1 MTYRGYKMIG
11 QAKIVRANLLEKIS
25 DLPEAKLQ
33 EVLDFVD
40 FLRSREPEVEDPIL
54 NVAGC
59 LSGTP
64 LSGSE
69 IEEELYGR
77 VPA

>member
-1 MTYRGYKMIG
+1 MIR
-11 QAKIVRANLLEKIS
+11 QAKIVKDNLLEKIS

-40 FLRSREPEVEDPIL
+40 FLRSRKSEVEDPLL

-77 VPA
+77 APA

>member
-1 MTYRGYKMIG
+1 MIG
-11 QAKIVRANLLEKIS
+11 QAKIVRENLLEKIS
-25 DLPEAKLQ
+25 DLPETKLQ

-40 FLRSREPEVEDPIL
+40 FLRSRKPEVEDPIL
-54 NVAGC
+54 NVSGC
-59 LSGTP
+59 LSGAP

>member
-1 MTYRGYKMIG
+1 MMG
-11 QAKIVRANLLEKIS
+11 QAKIFRENLLEKIS
-25 DLPEAKLQ
+25 DLPEDRLQ

-40 FLRSREPEVEDPIL
+40 FLRSRKPEIEDPIL

-59 LSGTP
+59 LSGSP

-69 IEEELYGR
+69 IEEELYGKT
-77 VPA
+77 PA

>member
-1 MTYRGYKMIG
+1 MIG
-11 QAKIVRANLLEKIS
+11 QAKIVRANLIEKIG

-40 FLRSREPEVEDPIL
+40 FLRGRKPEVEDPIL

-64 LSGSE
+64 LSGNE

-77 VPA
+77 EPA

>member
-1 MTYRGYKMIG
+1 MIG
-11 QAKIVRANLLEKIS
+11 QAKIVKENLLEKIS

-40 FLRSREPEVEDPIL
+40 FLRSRKSEVEDPIL

-77 VPA
+77 TPA

>member
-1 MTYRGYKMIG
+1 MIR
-11 QAKIVRANLLEKIS
+11 QAKIVKENLLDKIS

-40 FLRSREPEVEDPIL
+40 FLRSRKSEVEDSIL
-54 NVAGC
+54 NVTGC
-59 LSGTP
+59 LSGPP

>member
-1 MTYRGYKMIG
+1 MIG
-11 QAKIVRANLLEKIS
+11 QAKIFRQNLLEKIS
-25 DLPEAKLQ
+25 DLPEDKLQ

-40 FLRSREPEVEDPIL
+40 FLGSRKPEIEDPIL

-59 LSGTP
+59 LF
-64 LSGSE
+64 GSE

-77 VPA
+77 TPA

>member
-1 MTYRGYKMIG
+1 MIG
-11 QAKIVRANLLEKIS
+11 QAKILKDNLLEKIN

-40 FLRSREPEVEDPIL
+40 FLRSRKSEVEDSIL

>member
-1 MTYRGYKMIG
+1 MIG
-11 QAKIVRANLLEKIS
+11 QAKIVKENLLDKIS

-40 FLRSREPEVEDPIL
+40 FLRSRKSEVEDPIL
-54 NVAGC
+54 KVAGC

-77 VPA
+77 TLA

>member
-1 MTYRGYKMIG
+1 MRG
-11 QAKIVRANLLEKIS
+11 QAKIVKENLLEKIS
-25 DLPEAKLQ
+25 DLPEAKLK

-40 FLRSREPEVEDPIL
+40 FLRSRKSEVEDPIL
-54 NVAGC
+54 KVTGC

>member
-1 MTYRGYKMIG
+1 MLE
-11 QAKIVRANLLEKIS
+11 QAEVIKEKLLEKVS
-25 DLPEAKLQ
+25 DLTEERLH

-40 FLRSREPEVEDPIL
+40 FLRSRKPRVEDPIL

-59 LSGTP
+59 LSGSP
-64 LSGSE
+64 LSVGE
-69 IEEELYGR
+69 IEEELYGK

>member
-1 MTYRGYKMIG
+1 MIG
-11 QAKIVRANLLEKIS
+11 QTKIVKENLFDKIS

-40 FLRSREPEVEDPIL
+40 FLRSRKSEVEDPIL
-54 NVAGC
+54 KVAGC

-77 VPA
+77 APA

>member
-1 MTYRGYKMIG
+1 MIG
-11 QAKIVRANLLEKIS
+11 QAKIVRENLLEKIR

-40 FLRSREPEVEDPIL
+40 FLRSRKSEVEDPIL

-59 LSGTP
+59 FSGTP

-77 VPA
+77 VPS

>member
-1 MTYRGYKMIG
+1 MTG
-11 QAKIVRANLLEKIS
+11 QAKIVKENLLEKIS

-33 EVLDFVD
+33 KVLDFVD
-40 FLRSREPEVEDPIL
+40 FLRSRKSEVEDPIL

-77 VPA
+77 VSA

>member
-1 MTYRGYKMIG
+1 MIG
-11 QAKIVRANLLEKIS
+11 QAKIVKENLLDKIS

-40 FLRSREPEVEDPIL
+40 FLRSRKSEVEDPIL
-54 NVAGC
+54 KVAGC

-77 VPA
+77 TPA

>member
-1 MTYRGYKMIG
+1 MIG
-11 QAKIVRANLLEKIS
+11 QTKIVKENLFDKIS

-40 FLRSREPEVEDPIL
+40 FLRSRKSEVEDPIL
-54 NVAGC
+54 KVAGC
-59 LSGTP
+59 LSGIP

-77 VPA
+77 APA

>member
-1 MTYRGYKMIG
+1 MIG

-40 FLRSREPEVEDPIL
+40 FLRSRMPEDEDPIL

-69 IEEELYGR
+69 IEEELYGSM
-77 VPA
+77 PA

>member
-1 MTYRGYKMIG
+1 MIG
-11 QAKIVRANLLEKIS
+11 QAKIVKENLLEKIS

-40 FLRSREPEVEDPIL
+40 FLRSRKAEVEDPIL

-59 LSGTP
+59 LSGAP

-77 VPA
+77 APA

>member
-1 MTYRGYKMIG
+1 MIG
-11 QAKIVRANLLEKIS
+11 QAKIVKENLLDKIS

-40 FLRSREPEVEDPIL
+40 FLRSRKSEVEDPIL
-54 NVAGC
+54 KVAGC

-64 LSGSE
+64 LSDSE

-77 VPA
+77 APA

>member
-1 MTYRGYKMIG
+1 MIG
-11 QAKIVRANLLEKIS
+11 QAKIVRENLLEKIS
-25 DLPEAKLQ
+25 DLPETKLQ

-40 FLRSREPEVEDPIL
+40 FLRSRKSEVEDPIL

-77 VPA
+77 VSA

>member
-1 MTYRGYKMIG
+1 MIG
-11 QAKIVRANLLEKIS
+11 QAKIVKENLLEKIS

-33 EVLDFVD
+33 KVLDFVD
-40 FLRSREPEVEDPIL
+40 FLRSRKSEVEDPIL

-77 VPA
+77 VSA

>member
-1 MTYRGYKMIG
+1 MIG
-11 QAKIVRANLLEKIS
+11 QARTTRESLLNKIT
-25 DLPEAKLQ
+25 DLPEAELQ

-40 FLRSREPEVEDPIL
+40 FLRSRKPEVEDPIL

-59 LSGTP
+59 LSGAP

>member
-1 MTYRGYKMIG
+1 MIG
-11 QAKIVRANLLEKIS
+11 QAKIVKENLLNKIS
-25 DLPEAKLQ
+25 ELPEAKLQ

-40 FLRSREPEVEDPIL
+40 FLRSRKLEVEDPIL
-54 NVAGC
+54 KVAGC
-59 LSGTP
+59 LSGPP

-77 VPA
+77 APA

>member
-1 MTYRGYKMIG
+1 MIG
-11 QAKIVRANLLEKIS
+11 QAKIVKENLLKKIS
-25 DLPEAKLQ
+25 DLPEAKLK

-40 FLRSREPEVEDPIL
+40 FLRSRKSEVEDPIL
-54 NVAGC
+54 KVAGC

-77 VPA
+77 TPA

>member
-1 MTYRGYKMIG
+1 MIG
-11 QAKIVRANLLEKIS
+11 QTKIVKENLFDKIS

-40 FLRSREPEVEDPIL
+40 FLRSRKSEVEDPIL
-54 NVAGC
+54 KVAGC
-59 LSGTP
+59 LSGTS

-77 VPA
+77 APA

>member
-1 MTYRGYKMIG
+1 MIG
-11 QAKIVRANLLEKIS
+11 QAKIVKENLLEKIS
-25 DLPEAKLQ
+25 DLPEAKLK

-40 FLRSREPEVEDPIL
+40 FLRSRKSEVEDPIL
-54 NVAGC
+54 KVAGC

-77 VPA
+77 TPA